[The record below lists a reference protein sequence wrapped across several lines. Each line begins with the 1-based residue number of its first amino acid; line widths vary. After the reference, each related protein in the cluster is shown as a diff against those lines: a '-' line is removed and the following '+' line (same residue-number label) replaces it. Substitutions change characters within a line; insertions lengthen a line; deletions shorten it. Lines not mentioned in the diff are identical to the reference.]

1 MSIRS
6 KHVCVFLLKSWLP
19 RINNNL
25 DYRYNHSD
33 VAIAWL
39 PRLTIPEIAFALCH
53 NWFLRGRYS
62 LIARDSI
69 FGRLFTRS
77 FFRVLATNLQQL
89 LNQRFRLFGWD
100 AGIAKGQRTFPRVQD
115 GLQLFQRR

>member
-69 FGRLFTRS
+69 SGRLFTRS
-77 FFRVLATNLQQL
+77 FFRVARQAPEIVKMLSGEGARSLC
-89 LNQRFRLFGWD
+89 
-100 AGIAKGQRTFPRVQD
+100 VH
-115 GLQLFQRR
+115 